1 MRSSNKN
8 FNRYEEIVIRIQK
21 RSETDEAFGNLEFED
36 QLKKLGE
43 FEFYLNTLTLSDL
56 KEGFAD
62 AFGMFEKIRRDG
74 SIKKWK
80 RLRAKY
86 GLPTE

>member
-8 FNRYEEIVIRIQK
+8 FNKYRDVVSAIQE

-62 AFGMFEKIRRDG
+62 AFGMFGKMLRDE
-74 SIKKWK
+74 SIKEWK
-80 RLRAKY
+80 HLRAKY